1 MTAAARRLWGR
12 LKATR
17 AMRAWTRF
25 TDARGGVLAA
35 GVAYFAFFSVFPGV
49 ALVLAVL
56 GRFAASD
63 PQLYAQ
69 LLDSLNSVLPG
80 FIQTPQNPDGVI
92 AVTLPSTVALTW
104 TGAIAAV
111 SLVLSGAGWLGALRD
126 GLRAVLGA
134 PGGGGN
140 AVTARLRDLG
150 VMVALGVLVLV
161 SIGLSSVVTSAAD
174 SVASWLG
181 SAVHPA
187 TLTVLG
193 LGVGALAHT
202 ATMVVLL
209 RVLADAALPWRA
221 TWPGA
226 VLGGL
231 ALSVMTY
238 FGGQLV
244 ALGVRNPVFG
254 ALVGVVGLLFW
265 LNLVAKVVLLSA
277 AFAAVGLAPADEG
290 DAADGP
296 APDEPAPHPGH

>member
-1 MTAAARRLWGR
+1 MTAARRLWGR

-17 AMRAWTRF
+17 GMRAWSRF
-25 TDARGGVLAA
+25 SDVRGGVLAA

-63 PQLYAQ
+63 PVLYAQ
-69 LLDSLNSVLPG
+69 ILDSLNTVLPG
-80 FIQTPQNPDGVI
+80 FIRTAQNPEGVI
-92 AVTLPSTVALTW
+92 AVSLPSTVALTW

-126 GLRAVLGA
+126 GLRAVFGA
-134 PGGGGN
+134 PGSGGN
-140 AVTARLRDLG
+140 AVTARLRDLA
-150 VMVALGVLVLV
+150 VLVALGLLVLV
-161 SIGLSSVVTSAAD
+161 SVGLSSVVTSAAD

-181 SAVHPA
+181 SAVPA
-187 TLTVLG
+187 AALTVLG

-209 RVLADAALPWRA
+209 RVLADVALPWRA
-221 TWPGA
+221 TWSGA

-265 LNLVAKVVLLSA
+265 LNLVAKVVLVSA
-277 AFAAVGLAPADEG
+277 AFAAVGLASADEG

-296 APDEPAPHPGH
+296 APDGAAAHPAG